1 MEVSREKIWE
11 RSGSIGI
18 LELQGPKGNQLEEP
32 AFLPLPLLEEL
43 FGEPGLKGVIIRGS
57 GRHFSAGAN
66 LEHLKKL
73 ALDEVLLAEKMTAGK
88 ETIRYIESSDLPV
101 VAEISGICFGGGL
114 EIALA
119 CHFRICSENA
129 LFAFPEINHGL
140 MPGLGGTVMLS
151 RLIGQAK
158 AAGMI
163 LSGDTVDAEKA
174 MALGLADYV
183 MPAAGLHAFILD
195 FLQKLTDDRD
205 PGVIRSIMRSIH
217 NAREMDTE
225 SALAEETRLFCALAV
240 NNFHSG

>member
-18 LELQGPKGNQLEEP
+18 LTLQGPKGNQLEEP
-32 AFLPLPLLEEL
+32 AFLPLPLLEEF

-57 GRHFSAGAN
+57 GRHFSAGAS
-66 LEHLKKL
+66 LSHLKEL
-73 ALDEVLLAEKMTAGK
+73 ASDKAALAEKMDAGK
-88 ETIRYIESSDLPV
+88 AIIRFIDTTEIPV
-101 VAEISGICFGGGL
+101 AAEISGVCFGGGL

-119 CHFRICSENA
+119 CHFRICAENA

-151 RLIGQAK
+151 RLIGQGR

-163 LSGDTVDAEKA
+163 LSGDTVNAEKA
-174 MALGLADYV
+174 MEMGLADHV
-183 MPAAGLHAFILD
+183 VPAPGLHAFTLD
-195 FLQKLTDDRD
+195 FLHKLTDDRD
-205 PGVIRSIMRSIH
+205 PAVIRSIMRSIH